1 MQKFNIKCV
10 EIRSAVFTIE
20 ANSELEA
27 VDLVKNRI
35 RNDDY
40 FCDELAEMYE
50 NGVDDEV
57 ITAKPADKDD
67 TVDYTYAEMIGEDE
81 EEDE

>member
-1 MQKFNIKCV
+1 MEKFNITMT
-10 EIRSAVFTIE
+10 ETRIATFTIE

-40 FCDELAEMYE
+40 FCDDIEEQYE
-50 NGVDDEV
+50 NGVMDEE
-57 ITAKPADKDD
+57 ITAKLADKED
-67 TVDYTYAEMIGEDE
+67 TVDYSYADMIGDE
-81 EEDE
+81 E